1 MKTTKSFKSKQR
13 DRSKHSRKKYKN
25 KARIGGGK
33 GGQRWDD
40 YGDYSTA
47 LDRGD
52 PNYDSAEEEVAP
64 AMLFT
69 KVEITLRQYKE
80 AIKTIIKEYFTSED
94 SLEVATCLDE
104 LEADH
109 FHWEFVKR
117 AMTMAFDKRPREREL
132 ISRLFSNLYFNTLSK
147 EQFQRGFLRVFEQ
160 IDDLV
165 IDIPDVHIYLAQF
178 LARAVADEILPPVF
192 LKNKDASHLCK
203 DVIMRAQRIL
213 KRGLSRAE
221 RVWGPVELKEI
232 KAAIKTL
239 VEEFLLG
246 GGAREAARSLL
257 ELRAA
262 RYHHEFVKRA
272 VVLSMDRKIT
282 QQESVS
288 DLFHFLY
295 KHELVSDTQ
304 FRIGFER
311 LFEALPDLKLDVPA
325 AEGLFKAF
333 VTRGKEDGYLAP
345 NFIYQD
351 LTAKDLQNM
360 ADFKAPVPRTQ
371 SKADVLENLEMMN
384 AVAPDSEEEDDDPEL
399 VEPGMSYEDHLNMQ
413 EFVNNLPSPQV
424 PKTASPKN
432 PDYAMMQELEA
443 DKDTDS
449 EEEAQQQFLQQ
460 VAKYGRDLVRN
471 GLE

>member
-1 MKTTKSFKSKQR
+1 M
-13 DRSKHSRKKYKN
+13 
-25 KARIGGGK
+25 GGGK
-33 GGQRWDD
+33 GGDRWDD
-40 YGDYSTA
+40 YGDYETA

-52 PNYDSAEEEVAP
+52 PNYDSEEEEAP
-64 AMLFT
+64 DVFFKQV

-80 AIKTIIKEYFTSED
+80 AIKSIIREYFTSED
-94 SLEVATCLDE
+94 SSEVATCLSE

-132 ISRLFSNLYFNTLSK
+132 VSRLFSNLYYNTLSK
-147 EQFQRGFLRVFEQ
+147 EQFEKGFLRVFEQ
-160 IDDLV
+160 IDDLA

-203 DVIMRAQRIL
+203 DVILRAQRIL

-239 VEEFLLG
+239 VEEFLMG

-272 VVLSMDRKIT
+272 VVLSMDRKIA

-288 DLFHFLY
+288 SLFQFLY

-311 LFEALPDLKLDVPA
+311 LFQALPDLKLDVPA
-325 AEGLFKAF
+325 AEGFFSAF
-333 VTRGKEDGYLAP
+333 VTRGKEDGYLAKNFLFQDPSP
-345 NFIYQD
+345 N
-351 LTAKDLQNM
+351 DLQNM
-360 ADFKAPVPRTQ
+360 ADFKAPVPSTAA
-371 SKADVLENLEMMN
+371 KTDALESVKMMKEVELE
-384 AVAPDSEEEDDDPEL
+384 DSEEEDDEPEL
-399 VEPGMSYEDHLNMQ
+399 VEPGMSYEDHVNMQ
-413 EFVNNLPSPQV
+413 EFLNNMPSPKQ
-424 PKTASPKN
+424 PKVASPKN

-443 DKDTDS
+443 DEDTDS
-449 EEEAQQQFLQQ
+449 EEEAQQKFLEE
-460 VAKYGRDLVRN
+460 VARYGRDLVRS